1 MPDVDIDFFDRDG
14 VLKLFKHTPAS
25 IIKDDKIEKHK
36 TGVYFH
42 AIPSDPINGYA
53 TLDYK
58 KAEDR
63 GYFKIDCLNVNIYKN
78 VKSEQELVELM
89 IEEPDWDML
98 KDPKVVENLFHLNS
112 HYNIVS
118 KLEPKNI
125 EQLAAVLAII
135 RPAKRGLM
143 YKDWTD
149 ILKEVWVKPT
159 DGSYFFKK
167 SHAVAY
173 AHAIVVQLNLI
184 KKDSLFSATGV
195 TNGYLLNGIKK
206 KGNIFITH
214 SLIISTKN
222 KKIEFKKSEFR
233 I

>member
-25 IIKDDKIEKHK
+25 IIKDNKIEKHK

-78 VKSEQELVELM
+78 VKSEQGLVELM

-98 KDPKVVENLFHLNS
+98 KDTKVVENLFHLNG
-112 HYNIVS
+112 HYNIGS

-184 KKDSLFSATGV
+184 KKDKYSFSAKQET
-195 TNGYLLNGIKK
+195 
-206 KGNIFITH
+206 
-214 SLIISTKN
+214 
-222 KKIEFKKSEFR
+222 
-233 I
+233 

>member
-1 MPDVDIDFFDRDG
+1 MPDVDIDFFDRDET
-14 VLKLFKHTPAS
+14 LKLFKHTPAS
-25 IIKDDKIEKHK
+25 IIKNDKTEKHK

-42 AIPSDPINGYA
+42 AIPINPVTKNA
-53 TLDYK
+53 SLDYK

-63 GYFKIDCLNVNIYKN
+63 GYFKIDMLNVNIYKN

-89 IEEPDWDML
+89 IQEPDWDML
-98 KDPKVVENLFHLNS
+98 KDPKVVDQLFHLNG
-112 HYNIVS
+112 HFNIVS

-143 YKDWTD
+143 YKVWTD
-149 ILKEVWVKPT
+149 LLKEVWIKPT

-173 AHAIVVQLNLI
+173 AQAIVVQMNLMNRA
-184 KKDSLFSATGV
+184 KYSFDAPS
-195 TNGYLLNGIKK
+195 
-206 KGNIFITH
+206 
-214 SLIISTKN
+214 KN
-222 KKIEFKKSEFR
+222 
-233 I
+233 

>member
-25 IIKDDKIEKHK
+25 IIKDNKIEKHK

-98 KDPKVVENLFHLNS
+98 KDPKLVENLFHLNG

-143 YKDWTD
+143 YKDWKE

-167 SHAVAY
+167 SHAIAY
-173 AHAIVVQLNLI
+173 AQAIVVQMNLF
-184 KKDSLFSATGV
+184 KRDKYNFSARQET
-195 TNGYLLNGIKK
+195 
-206 KGNIFITH
+206 
-214 SLIISTKN
+214 
-222 KKIEFKKSEFR
+222 
-233 I
+233 

>member
-14 VLKLFKHTPAS
+14 TLKLFKHAPAS

-42 AIPSDPINGYA
+42 AVPTHPVTGHS

-78 VKSEQELVELM
+78 IKSEEQLVELM
-89 IEEPDWDML
+89 MQEPDWNML
-98 KDPKVVENLFHLNS
+98 NDQKIVDQLFHLNG
-112 HYNIVS
+112 HFNIVS
-118 KLEPKNI
+118 RLKPKTI

-143 YKDWTD
+143 YKEWSD
-149 ILKEVWVKPT
+149 ILKDVWIKPA

-173 AHAIVVQLNLI
+173 AHAIVVQMNLI
-184 KKDSLFSATGV
+184 KKDKYSFSATKE
-195 TNGYLLNGIKK
+195 T
-206 KGNIFITH
+206 
-214 SLIISTKN
+214 
-222 KKIEFKKSEFR
+222 
-233 I
+233 

>member
-14 VLKLFKHTPAS
+14 TLKLFKHAPAS

-42 AIPSDPINGYA
+42 AVPTHPVTGNS

-58 KAEDR
+58 KADDR
-63 GYFKIDCLNVNIYKN
+63 GYFKIDCLNVIIYKN

-98 KDPKVVENLFHLNS
+98 KDPKLVENLFHLNG

-143 YKDWTD
+143 YKDWKE

-167 SHAVAY
+167 SHAIAY
-173 AHAIVVQLNLI
+173 AQAIVVQMNLF
-184 KKDSLFSATGV
+184 KRDKYNFSARQET
-195 TNGYLLNGIKK
+195 
-206 KGNIFITH
+206 
-214 SLIISTKN
+214 
-222 KKIEFKKSEFR
+222 
-233 I
+233 

>member
-14 VLKLFKHTPAS
+14 VLKLFKHTPAT
-25 IIKDDKIEKHK
+25 IIKEDKTEKHK

-42 AIPSDPINGYA
+42 AVPEHPVTGHSS
-53 TLDYK
+53 LDYK

-63 GYFKIDCLNVNIYKN
+63 GYFKIDCLNVSIYKN

-89 IEEPDWDML
+89 IQEPDWDML
-98 KDPKVVENLFHLNS
+98 KDATVVDQLFHLNG
-112 HYNIVS
+112 HFNIVN
-118 KLEPKNI
+118 KLEPKTI

-143 YKDWTD
+143 YKDWVD
-149 ILKEVWVKPT
+149 IMKEVWIKPT

-173 AHAIVVQLNLI
+173 AQAIVVQMNLI
-184 KKDSLFSATGV
+184 AKAKYSFDAQSKEKEDFPKKT
-195 TNGYLLNGIKK
+195 
-206 KGNIFITH
+206 
-214 SLIISTKN
+214 
-222 KKIEFKKSEFR
+222 
-233 I
+233 

>member
-14 VLKLFKHTPAS
+14 TLKLFKHAPAS

-42 AIPSDPINGYA
+42 AVPTHPITGHS

-78 VKSEQELVELM
+78 IKSEQELVELM
-89 IEEPDWDML
+89 IEEPDWDIL

-112 HYNIVS
+112 HFNIVS

-143 YKDWTD
+143 YKNWVD
-149 ILKEVWVKPT
+149 ILKEVWLKPT

-167 SHAVAY
+167 SHAIAY
-173 AHAIVVQLNLI
+173 AHAIIVQMNLL
-184 KKDSLFSATGV
+184 KRDKYNFSATKE
-195 TNGYLLNGIKK
+195 T
-206 KGNIFITH
+206 
-214 SLIISTKN
+214 
-222 KKIEFKKSEFR
+222 
-233 I
+233 

>member
-14 VLKLFKHTPAS
+14 TLKLFKHAPAS

-42 AIPSDPINGYA
+42 AVPIHPVTGHS

-58 KAEDR
+58 KAEER

-78 VKSEQELVELM
+78 IKSEQELVELM

-98 KDPKVVENLFHLNS
+98 NDPKVVENLFHLNG
-112 HYNIVS
+112 HFNIVS
-118 KLEPKNI
+118 KLKPKNI

-135 RPAKRGLM
+135 RPAKRQLM
-143 YKDWTD
+143 YKEWND
-149 ILKEVWVKPT
+149 ILKEVWVKPI

-173 AHAIVVQLNLI
+173 AQAIVVQMNLI
-184 KKDSLFSATGV
+184 SRDKYNFSAKQET
-195 TNGYLLNGIKK
+195 
-206 KGNIFITH
+206 
-214 SLIISTKN
+214 
-222 KKIEFKKSEFR
+222 
-233 I
+233 

>member
-14 VLKLFKHTPAS
+14 TLKLFKHAPAS

-42 AIPSDPINGYA
+42 AVPTHPVTGHS

-78 VKSEQELVELM
+78 IKSEEQLVELM
-89 IEEPDWDML
+89 MQEPDWNML
-98 KDPKVVENLFHLNS
+98 NDQKIVDQLFHLNG
-112 HYNIVS
+112 HFNIVS
-118 KLEPKNI
+118 RLKPKTI

-143 YKDWTD
+143 YKDWSD
-149 ILKEVWVKPT
+149 ILKDVWIKPA

-173 AHAIVVQLNLI
+173 AHAIVVQMNLI
-184 KKDSLFSATGV
+184 KKDKYSFSATQE
-195 TNGYLLNGIKK
+195 T
-206 KGNIFITH
+206 
-214 SLIISTKN
+214 
-222 KKIEFKKSEFR
+222 
-233 I
+233 

>member
-14 VLKLFKHTPAS
+14 TLKLFKHAPAS
-25 IIKDDKIEKHK
+25 IIKNDKIEKHK

-42 AIPSDPINGYA
+42 AVPTHPITGHS

-78 VKSEQELVELM
+78 IKSEQELVELM
-89 IEEPDWDML
+89 IEEPDWNML

-112 HYNIVS
+112 HFNIVS

-135 RPAKRGLM
+135 RPAKRHLM
-143 YKDWTD
+143 YKDWKD
-149 ILKEVWVKPT
+149 ILTDVWVKPK

-173 AHAIVVQLNLI
+173 AHAIVVQMNLI
-184 KKDSLFSATGV
+184 AKDKYSFSATQE
-195 TNGYLLNGIKK
+195 T
-206 KGNIFITH
+206 
-214 SLIISTKN
+214 
-222 KKIEFKKSEFR
+222 
-233 I
+233 

>member
-1 MPDVDIDFFDRDG
+1 MPDVDIDFFDRDET
-14 VLKLFKHTPAS
+14 LKLFKHTPAS
-25 IIKDDKIEKHK
+25 IIKNDKTEKQK

-42 AIPSDPINGYA
+42 AIPINPVTKNA
-53 TLDYK
+53 SLDYK

-63 GYFKIDCLNVNIYKN
+63 GYFKIDMLNVNIYKN

-89 IEEPDWDML
+89 IQEPDWDML
-98 KDPKVVENLFHLNS
+98 KDPKVVDQLFHLNG
-112 HYNIVS
+112 HFNIVS

-143 YKDWTD
+143 YKVWTD
-149 ILKEVWVKPT
+149 ILKEVWIKPT

-173 AHAIVVQLNLI
+173 AQAIVVQMNLMNRA
-184 KKDSLFSATGV
+184 KYSFDAQS
-195 TNGYLLNGIKK
+195 
-206 KGNIFITH
+206 
-214 SLIISTKN
+214 KN
-222 KKIEFKKSEFR
+222 
-233 I
+233 

>member
-14 VLKLFKHTPAS
+14 TLKLFKHAPAS

-42 AIPSDPINGYA
+42 AVPTHPVTGNS

-89 IEEPDWDML
+89 IQEPEWDML
-98 KDPKVVENLFHLNS
+98 KDPKVVENLFHLNG

-143 YKDWTD
+143 YKDWTE

-167 SHAVAY
+167 SHAIAY
-173 AHAIVVQLNLI
+173 AQAIVVQMNLF
-184 KKDSLFSATGV
+184 KRDKYSFSARQET
-195 TNGYLLNGIKK
+195 
-206 KGNIFITH
+206 
-214 SLIISTKN
+214 
-222 KKIEFKKSEFR
+222 
-233 I
+233 

>member
-14 VLKLFKHTPAS
+14 TLKLFKHAPAS

-42 AIPSDPINGYA
+42 AVPTHPVTGHS

-58 KAEDR
+58 KAEER

-78 VKSEQELVELM
+78 IKSEQELVELM

-98 KDPKVVENLFHLNS
+98 KDPKIVENLFHLNG
-112 HYNIVS
+112 HFNIVS

-143 YKDWTD
+143 YKNWID

-184 KKDSLFSATGV
+184 KKDKYSFSAKQET
-195 TNGYLLNGIKK
+195 
-206 KGNIFITH
+206 
-214 SLIISTKN
+214 
-222 KKIEFKKSEFR
+222 
-233 I
+233 

>member
-1 MPDVDIDFFDRDG
+1 MPDVDIDFFDRDNT
-14 VLKLFKHTPAS
+14 LKLFKHTPAT

-42 AIPSDPINGYA
+42 AIPNHPVTGQA

-58 KAEDR
+58 EAEDR

-89 IEEPDWDML
+89 IQEPDWDML
-98 KDPKVVENLFHLNS
+98 NNKAIVDQLFHLNG
-112 HYNIVS
+112 HYEIVS
-118 KLEPKNI
+118 RLKPKSI

-135 RPAKRGLM
+135 RPAKRYL
-143 YKDWTD
+143 
-149 ILKEVWVKPT
+149 LKQNWDEIKTNVWKKPA

-173 AHAIVVQLNLI
+173 AHAIVVQMNLLQRDKYNFDAQS
-184 KKDSLFSATGV
+184 KKTP
-195 TNGYLLNGIKK
+195 
-206 KGNIFITH
+206 
-214 SLIISTKN
+214 
-222 KKIEFKKSEFR
+222 KI
-233 I
+233 

>member
-14 VLKLFKHTPAS
+14 TLKLFKHAPAS

-42 AIPSDPINGYA
+42 AVPTHPVTGHS

-58 KAEDR
+58 KAEER

-78 VKSEQELVELM
+78 IKSEQELVELM

-98 KDPKVVENLFHLNS
+98 KDPKVVDRLFHLNG
-112 HYNIVS
+112 HFNIVS

-143 YKDWTD
+143 YKNWID
-149 ILKEVWVKPT
+149 ILKEVWIKPT
-159 DGSYFFKK
+159 DGTYFFKK

-173 AHAIVVQLNLI
+173 AHAIVVQMNLI
-184 KKDSLFSATGV
+184 KKDKYSFSATQE
-195 TNGYLLNGIKK
+195 T
-206 KGNIFITH
+206 
-214 SLIISTKN
+214 
-222 KKIEFKKSEFR
+222 
-233 I
+233 